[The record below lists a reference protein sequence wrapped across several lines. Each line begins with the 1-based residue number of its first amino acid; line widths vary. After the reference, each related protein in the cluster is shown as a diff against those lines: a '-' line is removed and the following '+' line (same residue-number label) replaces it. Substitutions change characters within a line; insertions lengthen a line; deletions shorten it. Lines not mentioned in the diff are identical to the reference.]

1 MDRIEMQGTNGIH
14 ARLAARGAAPIA
26 RSERARPT
34 GGGDDVQSQSVER
47 AAAGLAGS
55 QPPID
60 QERVSQIRKA
70 VEEGTYPLLP
80 HRVADEL
87 IAAGFILRNGK

>member
-26 RSERARPT
+26 RSERARPAK
-34 GGGDDVQSQSVER
+34 GDDVQSQSVER

>member
-26 RSERARPT
+26 RSEHARPAK
-34 GGGDDVQSQSVER
+34 GDDVQSQSVER